1 MKDKYLPI
9 GSIVTINDTNKSVMI
24 VGYYAIK
31 YQNVVKMYDY
41 VGISYPEG
49 TLLEGTFAFNH
60 TDITSVLFEGYKD
73 DSFNVLNKNMLG
85 QNEDKSIDAKKD
97 DNFINVKFDANGVV
111 QYDEFED
118 KSVEKL
124 VELLNEDVKNPF
136 EAQASL
142 EKVPDAVPVV
152 EEQNN
157 VSMVNPEARDDTQNI
172 IDNLNA
178 ILEESKQ
185 DNAINSSQDAKNIEE
200 VKIDIPTYKFT
211 EDGIIFN
218 E

>member
-136 EAQASL
+136 EAQTTL

>member
-9 GSIVTINDTNKSVMI
+9 GSIVTINNTNKNIMI

-49 TLLEGTFAFNH
+49 TLLDGNFAFNH
-60 TDITSVLFEGYKD
+60 TDITNILYEGYKD

-85 QNEDKSIDAKKD
+85 QNENKSIDAKKD
-97 DNFINVKFDANGVV
+97 SNFVNVKYDANGVV
-111 QYDEFED
+111 QYEEFED
-118 KSVEKL
+118 KSVTEL
-124 VELLNEDVKNPF
+124 VELLSEDVKNPF
-136 EAQASL
+136 EAQVSTDKTL
-142 EKVPDAVPVV
+142 NAVPVI
-152 EEQNN
+152 EEKLNN
-157 VSMVNPEARDDTQNI
+157 IPPNPKVASDTESI
-172 IDNLNA
+172 INNLNA
-178 ILEESKQ
+178 ILEENKNN
-185 DNAINSSQDAKNIEE
+185 NAIDNNQDVKNFEE

>member
-60 TDITSVLFEGYKD
+60 TDITNVLFAGYKD

-136 EAQASL
+136 EAQTTL

>member
-60 TDITSVLFEGYKD
+60 TDITNVLFEGYKD

-136 EAQASL
+136 EAQTTL

-152 EEQNN
+152 EEKAS
-157 VSMVNPEARDDTQNI
+157 VSPVNPEARDDTQNI